1 MPTDEAAPAF
11 TNYERRLARRVLE
24 GEQDA
29 DWAALALF
37 DRYDPASP
45 AEAASLVETQ
55 GKLSRE
61 ASERV
66 AQAFDAYWHLREMPS
81 AD

>member
-1 MPTDEAAPAF
+1 MPIPF
-11 TNYERRLARRVLE
+11 TQHERRLARRVLDC
-24 GEQDA
+24 EQDA
-29 DWAALALF
+29 EWAALALF
-37 DRYDPASP
+37 ERHDPASP
-45 AEAASLVETQ
+45 AEAARLVETQ
-55 GKLSRE
+55 GKLSGE